1 MPMNRSRAI
10 HVRAGVMAAALA
22 AAAALPVAPAAAKL
36 AISQLI
42 VELAAG
48 ASTADVEVVN
58 DSPER
63 AYVTIDPRQVVDP
76 GTHGQ
81 QAFVSPDPEKLGL
94 LVSPRKMILEPGQRK
109 RLRIAA
115 VGAPSSVERVYRVTV
130 KPVVGEVSGGDTGL
144 KMLVG
149 YDLLVLVRPADP
161 APRISASRSG
171 ETLTLVNRGNSSAE
185 LVDGRQCNAA
195 GQDCVE
201 LPVKRLYAGASWT
214 QTLPRQTKVQYR
226 VHSAKGW
233 SNVEF

>member
-1 MPMNRSRAI
+1 MPMKSRALP
-10 HVRAGVMAAALA
+10 VRAAVMALALA
-22 AAAALPVAPAAAKL
+22 AAAALPSVPAAAQL

-42 VELAAG
+42 VELEPG
-48 ASTADVEVVN
+48 ASTADIEVVN

-76 GTHGQ
+76 GTQGQ
-81 QAFVSPDPEKLGL
+81 QVFVSPDPEKLGL

-115 VGAPSSVERVYRVTV
+115 VGAPSPAERVYRVTV
-130 KPVVGEVSGGDTGL
+130 KPVVGDVTGGETGL

-149 YDLLVLVRPADP
+149 YDLLVLVRPAVP
-161 APRISASRSG
+161 APRITGSRSG
-171 ETLTLVNRGNSSAE
+171 DTLTLVNRGNSSAE
-185 LVDGRQCNAA
+185 LVDGRQCNAD
-195 GQDCVE
+195 GEQCVE

-214 QTLPRQTKVQYR
+214 QTLPRSTKVHYR
-226 VHSAKGW
+226 VHSATGW